1 MSPKTAGVTGMINR
15 KSARKTNYLPA
26 RFSAVND
33 FFAVL
38 NSAGMNRM
46 NHGGLP
52 LAYPLRAAF
61 NIAHAF

>member
-1 MSPKTAGVTGMINR
+1 MINR
-15 KSARKTNYLPA
+15 KSARRTNYLPA